1 MAERADI
8 DRREARWLS
17 MVAVLD
23 DKGRGDA
30 SVVESTTT
38 WLARMCGLSPGEAA
52 GKVALARALAAMPPS
67 GGKPRQ
73 AGFCDA
79 HHITHW
85 ADGGITA
92 LINLILLCRRHH
104 RQATKARSA
113 SKRSSSAA
121 HAQRREAARPKRRPP
136 TLGDRPGPSQPRAG
150 NRRGLPRAPKP
161 HHDTEWGQAQTA
173 RSWATR
179 PGRPTDTGQP
189 NGLAEGTDT
198 ATRQRAGA
206 GPSQHSSVGDVEG
219 VSKGSVELRPLRGV
233 EPADRYGIERV
244 EWDAEH
250 AVA

>member
-150 NRRGLPRAPKP
+150 NQTGLPRAPKP
-161 HHDTEWGQAQTA
+161 HHDTERGQAQTA
-173 RSWATR
+173 RPWATCPGR
-179 PGRPTDTGQP
+179 HSRGRATEGACRGHPNRTTTPSGGKPKQHDPGRPARAVPPTPGNQTGLPRAPTPQP
-189 NGLAEGTDT
+189 DSERGQAQANT
-198 ATRQRAGA
+198 AQ
-206 GPSQHSSVGDVEG
+206 
-219 VSKGSVELRPLRGV
+219 
-233 EPADRYGIERV
+233 
-244 EWDAEH
+244 
-250 AVA
+250 